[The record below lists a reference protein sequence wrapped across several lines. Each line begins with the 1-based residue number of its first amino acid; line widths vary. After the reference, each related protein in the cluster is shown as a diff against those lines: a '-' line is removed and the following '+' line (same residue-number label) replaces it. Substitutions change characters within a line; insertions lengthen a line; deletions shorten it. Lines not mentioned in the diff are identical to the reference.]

1 MRDHSFNRL
10 QSIRIICSTT
20 LNSVAAVIRQCAPC
34 RIAQARLSACLSRL
48 LLRPLVA
55 WRRVHTR
62 TAASRTDI
70 KDNHGYILVPTFGQ
84 SPQTE
89 TRLKKL
95 IRIWRAL
102 HEYVILY
109 MIQKKYTG
117 PYLQRTGLIYGR
129 CDAVPVHVASWHR
142 AIAIAALLLR
152 STACIGW

>member
-89 TRLKKL
+89 NRLKKL

-102 HEYVILY
+102 HEYVNCVHDPEKQYRSLSACWNP
-109 MIQKKYTG
+109 G
-117 PYLQRTGLIYGR
+117 VLRVSRTSVL
-129 CDAVPVHVASWHR
+129 CTTASLATPPLPPLL
-142 AIAIAALLLR
+142 AIR
-152 STACIGW
+152 E